1 MKALAVFTLIV
12 SIGCLS
18 AASGVYVVLKGEMED
33 LEENLQLRQT
43 EKGAGEDMEP
53 IGEVPEWVPLIEAR
67 IATLEEKIESL
78 GSGRGNETSGTRTF
92 VSSPGGL
99 PIAPGVIP
107 NGAGAEVAREPGKG
121 PESRED
127 LESKVKD
134 LESKLGEVQE
144 RLDQGGKGEEKPK
157 FSQFA
162 ARLDLDEGQKT
173 ATSVILKQGKKEL
186 LEHLLKP
193 LPDGTV
199 LVDQFGEMLY
209 KSSVDP
215 KAAEKEGGRIFM
227 RLFSEKVPGT
237 EQTFIEVIGDLNG
250 RLKTD
255 MEAHLNEE
263 QKKKFDEWAPDPTD
277 IELRDDPIN
286 SYLMKYMEKRKMEE
300 EGR

>member
-107 NGAGAEVAREPGKG
+107 NGAGAEVAREPGEG
-121 PESRED
+121 PESGED

-134 LESKLGEVQE
+134 LESKLGEVQK
-144 RLDQGGKGEEKPK
+144 RLDHGGQEEEKPK

-173 ATSVILKQGKKEL
+173 ATSVILKQGK
-186 LEHLLKP
+186 
-193 LPDGTV
+193 
-199 LVDQFGEMLY
+199 
-209 KSSVDP
+209 
-215 KAAEKEGGRIFM
+215 
-227 RLFSEKVPGT
+227 
-237 EQTFIEVIGDLNG
+237 
-250 RLKTD
+250 
-255 MEAHLNEE
+255 
-263 QKKKFDEWAPDPTD
+263 
-277 IELRDDPIN
+277 
-286 SYLMKYMEKRKMEE
+286 
-300 EGR
+300 